1 MNDGAKL
8 RICTFCGHNKIY
20 SAYEDV
26 KAALH
31 NRVEVAIKKD
41 YYNYFLIG
49 NYGSFD
55 RLAAAVCLS
64 AKKDNQH
71 IMVNLVVP
79 YYRPVLDDLEKE
91 WYSRFD
97 SVIVPELE
105 KTPYPYRI
113 IKANEYNTV
122 AFQKIGAVGFSL
134 PLGKK
139 DRLKVS
145 GTAFRPQG
153 PAGLRVWKQP
163 IGQKSAQNQGRGN

>member
-113 IKANEYNTV
+113 IKANEYMVDCAELVIAYVTTS
-122 AFQKIGAVGFSL
+122 IGGAAKTL
-134 PLGKK
+134 EYAQRKK
-139 DRLKVS
+139 KVVINLHDRQEV
-145 GTAFRPQG
+145 
-153 PAGLRVWKQP
+153 
-163 IGQKSAQNQGRGN
+163 